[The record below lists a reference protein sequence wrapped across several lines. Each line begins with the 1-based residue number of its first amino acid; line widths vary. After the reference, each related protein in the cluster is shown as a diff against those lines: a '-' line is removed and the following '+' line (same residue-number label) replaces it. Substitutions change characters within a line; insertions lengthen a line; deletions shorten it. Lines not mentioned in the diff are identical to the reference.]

1 MQKKKAAYFVG
12 LAVRGVERIF
22 VPHTMA
28 SAPLAAFLRTRKGL
42 AALGATHWVL
52 GNEAGDLDS
61 LACAIGFAFLSQYA
75 EPSGPQWVP
84 VVQTPRADLVLRP
97 ENLAMLHKCRVD
109 PEALVCVDEVP
120 ALGADAVL
128 ALVDH
133 NRVSDAFRAAQVAA
147 IIDHHVDEGAHTS
160 ADARVVVPPE
170 RAGSCAS
177 VLTTYFAP
185 RLPPAPPLPP
195 AMADLLLSA
204 VLIDTYNFSRDAGKA
219 QAADE
224 AARTFLA
231 RQSSY
236 PTAEAQ
242 AALFD
247 ELVRAKS
254 DVSALSVPQKL
265 RRDYKLLECD
275 ARGGGAWR
283 VGTSSTV
290 EPLAALVRDG
300 SDALFDALRTF
311 ATERA
316 LDVVVVLAGFQDDA
330 GRTHRELLVYA
341 PDARSPFGDALAVH
355 HEHGVDLAPLA
366 VRGVDAARDAFCAAY
381 TQRDARVTRKQFAPA
396 VRAVCVSLAK

>member
-1 MQKKKAAYFVG
+1 
-12 LAVRGVERIF
+12 
-22 VPHTMA
+22 MA

-42 AALGATHWVL
+42 AAHGATHWVL

-97 ENLAMLHKCRVD
+97 ENLAMLHKCSVD
-109 PEALVCVDEVP
+109 PEALVCVDEMP

-133 NRVSDAFRAAQVAA
+133 NRVSDAFRAAHVAA
-147 IIDHHVDEGAHTS
+147 VVDHHADEGMHTD
-160 ADARVVVPPE
+160 AGARVVVPPE

-204 VLIDTYNFSRDAGKA
+204 VLIDTYNFSPEAGKA
-219 QAADE
+219 QAVDE
-224 AARTFLA
+224 AARAFLA

-236 PTAEAQ
+236 PDADAQ

-247 ELVRAKS
+247 ALVRAKS
-254 DVSALSVPQKL
+254 DVSGLSVAQKL
-265 RRDYKLLECD
+265 RRDYKLLECETQ
-275 ARGGGAWR
+275 GGGVWR
-283 VGTSSTV
+283 IGTSSTV

-300 SDALFDALRTF
+300 SDALTDALRTF
-311 ATERA
+311 CTERK
-316 LDVVVVLAGFQDDA
+316 LDVEVVLAGFHDDA
-330 GRTHRELLVYA
+330 GQAHRELLVYA
-341 PDARSPFGDALAVH
+341 PDARSPFGEALAAH
-355 HEHGVDLAPLA
+355 RAHGVDLAPLA
-366 VRGVDAARDAFCAAY
+366 VPGLAASGAWCAAY

-396 VRAVCVSLAK
+396 VRAVCAALSK

>member
-1 MQKKKAAYFVG
+1 
-12 LAVRGVERIF
+12 
-22 VPHTMA
+22 MA

-42 AALGATHWVL
+42 AARGATHWVL

-109 PEALVCVDEVP
+109 PEVLVCVDEMP
-120 ALGADAVL
+120 ALGTDAVL

-133 NRVSDAFRAAQVAA
+133 NRVSDAFRAAHVAA
-147 IIDHHVDEGAHTS
+147 VLDHHVDEGMHTD
-160 ADARVVVPPE
+160 AGARVVVPPE

-204 VLIDTYNFSRDAGKA
+204 VLIDTYNFSPDAGKA
-219 QAADE
+219 QAVDE

-236 PTAEAQ
+236 PSANAQ

-247 ELVRAKS
+247 ALVRAKS
-254 DVSALSVPQKL
+254 DVSGLSVPQKL
-265 RRDYKLLECD
+265 RRDYKRLECE
-275 ARGGGAWR
+275 AQGGGVWR
-283 VGTSSTV
+283 IGTSSTV

-300 SDALFDALRTF
+300 SDALTDALRTF
-311 ATERA
+311 CTERS
-316 LDVVVVLAGFQDDA
+316 LDVEVVLAGFQDDA
-330 GRTHRELLVYA
+330 GQMHRELLVYA
-341 PDARSPFGDALAVH
+341 PDARSPFGEALAAH
-355 HEHGVDLAPLA
+355 HAHGVDLVPLD
-366 VRGVDAARDAFCAAY
+366 VPGLAASGAGCAAY

-396 VRAVCVSLAK
+396 VRAVCATLSK